1 MYIIIIIN
9 LIFNKVYQ
17 IFIQINQGIYIYCL
31 LEYIYAS
38 EIQTFKYTYK
48 QSIY

>member
-31 LEYIYAS
+31 LEYIC
-38 EIQTFKYTYK
+38 K
-48 QSIY
+48 